1 MSFRCKDKD
10 QSCRNDD
17 SNRQDNIRN
26 DMNVSGLYID
36 ILLKVVIT
44 MNFVIRTVLLRMM
57 LKISAL
63 LNQFVLIMFT
73 MRAKMIMFMMI
84 IFQGLYYEAVIYFYF
99 AF

>member
-1 MSFRCKDKD
+1 
-10 QSCRNDD
+10 
-17 SNRQDNIRN
+17 
-26 DMNVSGLYID
+26 MNVSGLYID

-44 MNFVIRTVLLRMM
+44 MNFFIRTVLLRMM

-99 AF
+99 AFWWYKIFIDHFMVMLVMVYGLSV

>member
-1 MSFRCKDKD
+1 
-10 QSCRNDD
+10 
-17 SNRQDNIRN
+17 
-26 DMNVSGLYID
+26 MNVSGLYID
-36 ILLKVVIT
+36 ILLEVVIT
-44 MNFVIRTVLLRMM
+44 MNFFIRTVLLRMM

-84 IFQGLYYEAVIYFYF
+84 IFQGLYYEVVIYFYF

>member
-1 MSFRCKDKD
+1 
-10 QSCRNDD
+10 
-17 SNRQDNIRN
+17 
-26 DMNVSGLYID
+26 MNVSGLYID

-44 MNFVIRTVLLRMM
+44 MNFFIRTVLLRMM

-84 IFQGLYYEAVIYFYF
+84 IFQGLYYEVVIYFYF

>member
-1 MSFRCKDKD
+1 
-10 QSCRNDD
+10 
-17 SNRQDNIRN
+17 
-26 DMNVSGLYID
+26 MNVSGLYID

-44 MNFVIRTVLLRMM
+44 MNFFIRTVLLRMM